1 MRIGIIGGGFG
12 YKVVRS
18 AVLRSESECTLIGGY
33 YGRSKKCYEL
43 GVDNNR
49 EKFYADV
56 NDLMKDPNIDT
67 VVIAAP
73 PTVQL
78 DLIGKISS
86 SKKNIICEKPGG
98 ISLYETIKIIKICE
112 QNKVE
117 LFFGMQYRFENGIN
131 EIKEISKKHNTK
143 IKRISVKWDIRNSKN
158 RSEWKRNPSTKSEIL
173 MDLGLHV
180 LDYILYIT
188 EFRLDTFQL
197 RVQRDLPD
205 EDIEEVNLVGNFEET
220 VIDVSLKRSHLVK
233 SSEHKIEIEQDK
245 ARTIWRQIEPFTSA
259 SQNIIQLIDGQ
270 NRSIQF
276 NRGDFI
282 NEDSR
287 IAAYSRML
295 KSINGNMELRTP
307 SYFLELKQ
315 KLLNAK

>member
-1 MRIGIIGGGFG
+1 
-12 YKVVRS
+12 
-18 AVLRSESECTLIGGY
+18 
-33 YGRSKKCYEL
+33 
-43 GVDNNR
+43 
-49 EKFYADV
+49 
-56 NDLMKDPNIDT
+56 
-67 VVIAAP
+67 
-73 PTVQL
+73 
-78 DLIGKISS
+78 
-86 SKKNIICEKPGG
+86 
-98 ISLYETIKIIKICE
+98 
-112 QNKVE
+112 
-117 LFFGMQYRFENGIN
+117 MQYRFENGIN